1 MTICRSIPYKNPKR
15 MKLSIALVYNCSSAD
30 DTCVVVEL
38 KPEELSSGKMEDLYK
53 DIMTYVK
60 ETLLHFVGLNG
71 LPKYT
76 LVSAFRCYLSV
87 VRSGRFEGFQVC
99 FLLPLIATELS

>member
-1 MTICRSIPYKNPKR
+1 
-15 MKLSIALVYNCSSAD
+15 MKLSRALVYNCSSAD

-38 KPEELSSGKMEDLYK
+38 KPEELTSGKVEDLYK

-60 ETLLHFVGLNG
+60 ETLLHFVGLNS

-76 LVSAFRCYLSV
+76 LVSAFSV
-87 VRSGRFEGFQVC
+87 VYPWRLQGFQVC
-99 FLLPLIATELS
+99 FLFPSLPLG